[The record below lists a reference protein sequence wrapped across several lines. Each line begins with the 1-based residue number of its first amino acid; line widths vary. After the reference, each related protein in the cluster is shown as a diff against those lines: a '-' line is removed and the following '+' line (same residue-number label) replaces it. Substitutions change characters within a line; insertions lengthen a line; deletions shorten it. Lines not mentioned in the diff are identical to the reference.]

1 MSFRN
6 NFYFV
11 KLQKKIQ
18 IFNKGTENNPK
29 ASCNYKKKIF
39 PHHSSSIFTAVRWWP
54 FETTYSCTCPSSA
67 LVRDYVPHW
76 RKPRDRWFQCGF
88 YTACPSQSRNTDY
101 RATPSCSGVSYRVD
115 SRDRRA
121 LFSGS
126 LSQRRNISTL
136 KCRKLIIR
144 KHKILH

>member
-11 KLQKKIQ
+11 KLQKKNKSSTKVQKTIQ
-18 IFNKGTENNPK
+18 KLHVIT
-29 ASCNYKKKIF
+29 KKKIF